1 MIVLRPVPATGRH
14 FAFCTEIL
22 RAEGALCF
30 APDAEQDGPVLH
42 GGSRMNSNGSRAPS
56 AASRARRPS
65 HARRRRIVSRLWQTA
80 EKQVDE
86 VENRLAALRDDPQAL
101 EREAKTLAIIAR
113 TVRDLVAIDD
123 ETGAGRVA
131 ENRNDSDNAS
141 PARALAE
148 FRRELAERL
157 EQLRHERA
165 GPGTP

>member
-1 MIVLRPVPATGRH
+1 
-14 FAFCTEIL
+14 
-22 RAEGALCF
+22 
-30 APDAEQDGPVLH
+30 
-42 GGSRMNSNGSRAPS
+42 
-56 AASRARRPS
+56 
-65 HARRRRIVSRLWQTA
+65 
-80 EKQVDE
+80 VDE
-86 VENRLAALRDDPQAL
+86 VENRLAALRDDPQAM

-123 ETGAGRVA
+123 EAGVSRLA
-131 ENRNDSDNAS
+131 EDRNESDNAA

>member
-1 MIVLRPVPATGRH
+1 MIVLRPVAATGRH

-22 RAEGALCF
+22 RAEGALCS
-30 APDAEQDGPVLH
+30 APDAEQDGPVLR
-42 GGSRMNSNGSRAPS
+42 GGSRMNSNGPRAPS

-123 ETGAGRVA
+123 EAGAGRVA

-165 GPGTP
+165 GPDTP

>member
-1 MIVLRPVPATGRH
+1 MIVLRPVAATGRH
-14 FAFCTEIL
+14 FAFCTEII
-22 RAEGALCF
+22 RADGAPCF
-30 APDAEQDGPVLH
+30 APDAEQDGAVPC
-42 GGSRMNSNGSRAPS
+42 GGNRMNSNGSHAPS
-56 AASRARRPS
+56 TASRGKRPG

-86 VENRLAALRDDPQAL
+86 VENRLAALRDDPQAM

-123 ETGAGRVA
+123 EAGVSRLA
-131 ENRNDSDNAS
+131 EDRNESDNAA

-165 GPGTP
+165 GPGAP